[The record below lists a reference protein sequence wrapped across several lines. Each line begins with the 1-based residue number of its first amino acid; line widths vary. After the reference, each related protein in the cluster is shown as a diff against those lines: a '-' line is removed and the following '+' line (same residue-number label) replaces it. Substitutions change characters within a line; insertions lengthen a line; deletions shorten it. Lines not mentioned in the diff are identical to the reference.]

1 MAVLSP
7 KAGLPPVPS
16 FRIKSMFAVRDAWTP
31 EEAAPYLEKF
41 VARGIGGASLVA
53 DLFGKFAKA
62 KKVTEKDANEEDVS
76 ITKFVAIA

>member
-1 MAVLSP
+1 
-7 KAGLPPVPS
+7 
-16 FRIKSMFAVRDAWTP
+16 MFAVRDAWTP

-62 KKVTEKDANEEDVS
+62 KKVTEKDANGEDVS